1 MKAPLSRLL
10 EDILGGRGL
19 TFNQAREIA
28 ESMLKGEL
36 DDVAIAAL
44 LVALRAR
51 GETAEVVAGFASS
64 LRESC
69 LKVDTGGLDPI
80 DTAGTGGDGAH
91 TINASTAAAIV
102 AASLGVKVLK
112 HGNRGVSSR
121 SGSADFMESLGYP
134 INHGP
139 REASCILGRASF
151 AFLFAPAYHPAMK
164 RVMPVRRR
172 LGIRTVFNLVG
183 PLANPGMVRRQVL
196 GVASESL
203 APVMAEAGSLLGYD
217 RLLVVHGEPGID
229 EVSVSGET
237 LLYEASGGR
246 VESYT
251 LTPRD
256 LGLARTYPLSELKVE
271 SPSESVE
278 RFLRVTMGG
287 GREADEAFIAV
298 NAAAAL
304 YVAGAVKDL
313 RDGVEMALQALR
325 EGVVYSFIERL
336 RGVARE
342 CMVG

>member
-1 MKAPLSRLL
+1 MKAPLSELL
-10 EDILGGRGL
+10 ESILGGRGL
-19 TFNQAREIA
+19 TFDQAREIA
-28 ESMLKGEL
+28 GSMLRGEL
-36 DDVAIAAL
+36 DDVSIAAL

-69 LKVDTGGLDPI
+69 LRVDTEGLDPI

-121 SGSADFMESLGYP
+121 SGSADFIEALGYP

-139 REASCILGRASF
+139 REASCILARAGF

-183 PLANPGMVRRQVL
+183 PLANPGMVKRQVL
-196 GVASESL
+196 GVASMSL
-203 APVMAEAGSLLGYD
+203 APVMAEAGSLLGYEK
-217 RLLVVHGEPGID
+217 LLIVHGEPGID
-229 EVSVSGET
+229 EVSVSGDT
-237 LLYEASGGR
+237 IFYEAGKGG
-246 VESYT
+246 VERYKLS
-251 LTPRD
+251 PRD
-256 LGLARTYPLSELKVE
+256 LGVARTYPLSELRVE

-278 RFLRVTMGG
+278 RFLRTARGE
-287 GREADEAFIAV
+287 GREADAAFIAV

-313 RDGVEMALQALR
+313 RDGVETALQALR
-325 EGVVYSFIERL
+325 DGVVYDFIERL
-336 RGVARE
+336 REVARG